1 MDRTCKFTVQT
12 QQSLLDQLPPT
23 PDASE
28 DFSLPIRFLNDVG
41 SNSKSIEPFYLANIF
56 QGRPKT
62 PEKAPDVVRKKDPG
76 GTKLA
81 NLPCARRSWKI
92 GSILEIYSRTYKSWF
107 TGEIRAVGFDEEGE
121 FCEVHY
127 TNHNNGKNLIK
138 YLSRYDKH
146 LRPITR
152 SAPILQTPTIR
163 PNIQRKKNQPPRKK
177 PPHVPKRNSIRK
189 THDKKSIIQCAIELA
204 DQGFNY
210 QSSRGSETVDQS
222 VKLELEDD
230 DDDFEEKVLCLD
242 FDDAA
247 DALCEDLRD
256 DSPRL
261 GWLDSSEFET
271 FFKCRL
277 SVFLKRIEAY
287 E

>member
-1 MDRTCKFTVQT
+1 MDRTCKFTVHT

-23 PDASE
+23 PDTSE

-41 SNSKSIEPFYLANIF
+41 SKSVEPFYLANIF
-56 QGRPKT
+56 QGRPKES
-62 PEKAPDVVRKKDPG
+62 EKPSEVVRKKDPG

-92 GSILEIYSRTYKSWF
+92 GSILEIYSRSYKSWF

-163 PNIQRKKNQPPRKK
+163 PNMKRKKNHRQRAK

-189 THDKKSIIQCAIELA
+189 SRPDDKKSIIQSAIELA
-204 DQGFNY
+204 DQAFNY

-222 VKLELEDD
+222 VKLDL
-230 DDDFEEKVLCLD
+230 DDDFEQKD
-242 FDDAA
+242 S
-247 DALCEDLRD
+247 ALCEDFRD
-256 DSPRL
+256 ESPRL
-261 GWLDSSEFET
+261 GWLNSSEFET

>member
-12 QQSLLDQLPPT
+12 QQSLLDLLPPT

-28 DFSLPIRFLNDVG
+28 DFSFPLRFLNDVG
-41 SNSKSIEPFYLANIF
+41 IKSIEPFYLANIF
-56 QGRPKT
+56 QGRPKES
-62 PEKAPDVVRKKDPG
+62 EKAPEVVRKKDPG

-81 NLPCARRSWKI
+81 NVPCTRRSWKI

-138 YLSRYDKH
+138 YVSRYDKH

-163 PNIQRKKNQPPRKK
+163 PNIERKKNHRPREK
-177 PPHVPKRNSIRK
+177 PPNVPKRNSIRK
-189 THDKKSIIQCAIELA
+189 SRPDDKKSIIQSNPRNVESAIELA

-210 QSSRGSETVDQS
+210 QSSLGSETVDTMS
-222 VKLELEDD
+222 VKLDLDD
-230 DDDFEEKVLCLD
+230 DDGG
-242 FDDAA
+242 
-247 DALCEDLRD
+247 ALCEDFRVE
-256 DSPRL
+256 SPRL
-261 GWLDSSEFET
+261 GWLNSSEFET

-277 SVFLKRIEAY
+277 SGFLKRIEYY